1 MPWKHNGKIIREG
14 KGWVSDDGVK
24 HPGVWMRWTD
34 SEKTKNGL
42 VWEEPPAAQ
51 EPYDDRFYEGRNVD
65 GSLIE
70 RSLTDVNE
78 VDSDGN
84 AIIDPSTGKQ
94 MINKGLKNFWI
105 EKTKETANLL
115 LSKSDWLVTRKAEKG
130 IAIPDTIQTYR
141 DNVRAACNTIETK
154 INNCSNLTQFIV
166 LFDIP
171 VDSDG
176 IPTDNNAPINDF
188 PSEN

>member
-14 KGWVSDDGVK
+14 KAWVSVDGVK

-34 SEKTKNGL
+34 SEKTENGL
-42 VWEEPPAAQ
+42 VWEEPPAQQ
-51 EPYDDRFYEGRNVD
+51 EPYDDRFYYGRNAD

-70 RSLTDVNE
+70 ISLTDINE

-84 AIIDPSTGKQ
+84 AITDPSTGQQ
-94 MINKGLKNFWI
+94 MITKGLKTIWI
-105 EKTKETANLL
+105 ENTKETANYF

-130 IAIPDTIQTYR
+130 TAIPDATQTYR
-141 DNVRAACNTIETK
+141 DNVRTACSTIETK
-154 INNCSNLTQFIV
+154 INNCSNLTQFMA
-166 LFDIP
+166 LFDVP

-176 IPTDNNAPINDF
+176 IPTGKNAPINDF
-188 PSEN
+188 PNEN